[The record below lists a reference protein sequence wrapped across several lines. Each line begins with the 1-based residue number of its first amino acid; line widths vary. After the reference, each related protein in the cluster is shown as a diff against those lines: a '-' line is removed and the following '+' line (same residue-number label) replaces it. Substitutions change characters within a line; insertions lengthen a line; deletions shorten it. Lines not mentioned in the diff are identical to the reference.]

1 MAILGGYSCTACKI
15 ICLSNVYHYNIH
27 NCITCISTSSIF
39 CFINDKNILN
49 SYHFLSGFEVGEL
62 SEDGPDDWE
71 SLDAS
76 AAHIANLLAAEPA
89 DGIL

>member
-1 MAILGGYSCTACKI
+1 M
-15 ICLSNVYHYNIH
+15 
-27 NCITCISTSSIF
+27 
-39 CFINDKNILN
+39 
-49 SYHFLSGFEVGEL
+49 GEL

-89 DGIL
+89 DGNLGLNYLKMINLLGFIFSLISCNSSWLNPAQVLKKLFPNGKKPSL